1 MVLTSWGA
9 NCWGQNR
16 SRRNQCLKVP
26 AQELRNTMDTEIAM
40 SWNVILIATWMDD
53 IATETALKESPDL
66 LMHKPMQGRRERSY
80 DRYRYAR
87 DGYGAMGP
95 LRDEGRAYRS
105 GPGPYDRPSRAGGRS
120 SSHERW

>member
-1 MVLTSWGA
+1 
-9 NCWGQNR
+9 
-16 SRRNQCLKVP
+16 
-26 AQELRNTMDTEIAM
+26 MDTEIAM
-40 SWNVILIATWMDD
+40 SWNVIVIATWMDD
-53 IATETALKESPDL
+53 IATDTALKVERQDDY
-66 LMHKPMQGRRERSY
+66 GRRERSY

-120 SSHERW
+120 SSHEQKEEIWHYNGTSRDK